1 MRGILSEIEEIMISF
16 VYLDVAENKKENL
29 KSSTKFKYLDKKLR
43 GLFVFLLK
51 NKNVVQNSLNLC

>member
-43 GLFVFLLK
+43 EGTVCL
-51 NKNVVQNSLNLC
+51 SS